1 MKEETEVYEGQTDRQ
16 VDYLVQSSGLGQAAH
31 GQNSACA
38 VDKRDTAVLINWSLN
53 HKGPIKTRKK
63 FIVLSKYVVFYI

>member
-53 HKGPIKTRKK
+53 HIGPIKPEKS
-63 FIVLSKYVVFYI
+63 VLYLSKYVFF